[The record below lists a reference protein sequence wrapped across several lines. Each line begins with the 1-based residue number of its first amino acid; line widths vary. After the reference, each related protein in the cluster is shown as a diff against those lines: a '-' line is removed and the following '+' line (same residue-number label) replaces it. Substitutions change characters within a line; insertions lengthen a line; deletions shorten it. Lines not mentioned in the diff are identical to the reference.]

1 MAVNEFRPGVFFGMN
16 EEEYHAIPALSASG
30 IKNMRASPLDFWTRS
45 WMNPDKEEVSDGED
59 SFAKILGT
67 AYHKRI
73 VEGRDAFLR
82 CYAPSFTEADCP
94 KDTLKGND
102 AIRSRLKARGLA
114 GTGNKPELIKRLL
127 DAEPTAK
134 IYDVYSE
141 SYAELHEGKI
151 FLPKNSIGR
160 IEISAAMIEK
170 HPQLSKAFVG
180 GAAEITIMWEATVN
194 NEDQTTSMVPMK
206 ARLDYL
212 KPKAIVDLKSFGNP
226 HGRPV
231 VRAVNA
237 AFANY
242 RYHIPAAV
250 YQEAAEMIP
259 GHIKAERVFGDVNP
273 SLLEALL
280 QGHEKTFL
288 FVFQCSGP
296 APIAVGKTLPRHS
309 GLFQIGKLEVEHAR
323 ATYARCAATFGDD
336 PWIDT
341 SEITAFDDS
350 EIPSYASE

>member
-1 MAVNEFRPGVFFGMN
+1 MSEFRPGIYFGMP
-16 EEEYHAIPALSASG
+16 EEEYHQIDALSSSG
-30 IKNMRASPLDFWTRS
+30 IKHLRASPLDYWVRS
-45 WMNPDKEEVSDGED
+45 AMNPDKEEVSDGED

-102 AIRSRLKARGLA
+102 AIRARLKALDLPA
-114 GTGNKPELIKRLL
+114 SGNKPELIRRLL

-134 IYDVYSE
+134 IFDVYSD
-141 SYAELHEGKI
+141 SYAERHDGKI
-151 FLPKNSIGR
+151 FLPRVSLNR

-170 HPQLSKAFVG
+170 HPQLSKAFAG
-180 GAAEITIMWEATVN
+180 GAPEVTIMWDAPMAL
-194 NEDQTTSMVPMK
+194 EDQTAVTIPMK

-212 KPKAIVDLKSFGNP
+212 KAKAIVDLKSFGNP

-250 YQEAAEMIP
+250 YQEAAETIP
-259 GHIKAERVFGDVNP
+259 GHIKAERVFGDVAP
-273 SLLEALL
+273 ALLEALL

-309 GLFQIGKLEVEHAR
+309 GLFQIGKLEIEHAR